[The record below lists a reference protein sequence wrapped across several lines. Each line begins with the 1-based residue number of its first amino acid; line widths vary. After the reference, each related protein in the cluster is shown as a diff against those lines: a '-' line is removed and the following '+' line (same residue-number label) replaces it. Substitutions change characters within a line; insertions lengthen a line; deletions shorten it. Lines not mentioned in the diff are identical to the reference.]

1 MDSPRILLWRVCT
14 RGKDGMGGGIDLGVG
29 ETMGEMRSG
38 VVTAAKN
45 TDNYKTEYFS
55 E

>member
-1 MDSPRILLWRVCT
+1 M
-14 RGKDGMGGGIDLGVG
+14 DGMGGGIDRGVG

-38 VVTAAKN
+38 VVTAAKYTEN
-45 TDNYKTEYFS
+45 DKTEDFS